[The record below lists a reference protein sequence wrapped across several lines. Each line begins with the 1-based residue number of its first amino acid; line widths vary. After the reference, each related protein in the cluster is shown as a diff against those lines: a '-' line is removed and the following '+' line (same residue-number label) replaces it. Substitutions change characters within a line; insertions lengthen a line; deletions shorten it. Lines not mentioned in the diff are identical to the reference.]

1 MRVTTKM
8 LNDSAQRAGLPING
22 NSLLNYVNGNG
33 KSSEKTLLNAL
44 DKNKGKSTFAVQKS
58 NYEKVEKASNKLSA
72 SASDLTAKGEDSVF
86 AKADTEEGK
95 EALYDKIADFVSGY
109 NDTLKTLR
117 AVAGTLDTLY
127 CNSLKE
133 EAEQNSDA
141 LKEIGITISKDGRMS
156 LDRNKLKQIPSA
168 DIEKALGT
176 SGGFLSRVAF
186 LAGRISDNA
195 EANAD
200 SISNHY
206 NAAGNLS
213 QTAAAGRDSFWG

>member
-22 NSLLNYVNGNG
+22 NSLLNYVNG
-33 KSSEKTLLNAL
+33 KSSEKNLLSAV
-44 DKNKGKSTFAVQKS
+44 DKNKGKGTSAIQKS
-58 NYEKVEKASNKLSA
+58 HYEKVEKASDKLLA
-72 SASDLTAKGEDSVF
+72 SATDLTAKGEDSVF

-95 EALYDKIADFVSGY
+95 EALYNKIADFVSGY

-117 AVAGTLDTLY
+117 TVSGTLDTLY
-127 CNSLKE
+127 RNSLQE
-133 EAEQNSDA
+133 EAEQNSEA
-141 LKEIGITISKDGRMS
+141 LKEIGITFSKDGKMS
-156 LDRNKLKQIPSA
+156 LDRNKLKQAAPE

-195 EANAD
+195 GANVN

-206 NAAGNLS
+206 NATGNFS
-213 QTAAAGRDSFWG
+213 QTASAGRYNFRG

>member
-44 DKNKGKSTFAVQKS
+44 DKNKGKSTSAIQKS

-72 SASDLTAKGEDSVF
+72 SASDLTAKGEDSIF

-133 EAEQNSDA
+133 EAEQNSEA
-141 LKEIGITISKDGRMS
+141 LKEIGITI
-156 LDRNKLKQIPSA
+156 
-168 DIEKALGT
+168 
-176 SGGFLSRVAF
+176 
-186 LAGRISDNA
+186 
-195 EANAD
+195 
-200 SISNHY
+200 
-206 NAAGNLS
+206 
-213 QTAAAGRDSFWG
+213 